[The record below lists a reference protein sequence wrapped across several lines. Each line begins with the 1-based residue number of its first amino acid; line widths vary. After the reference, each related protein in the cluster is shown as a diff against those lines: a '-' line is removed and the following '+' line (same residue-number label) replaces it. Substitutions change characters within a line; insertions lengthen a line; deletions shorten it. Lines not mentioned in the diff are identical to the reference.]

1 MHVAQL
7 QVAEAAEEVRA
18 SHEPEVVDG
27 DPRRE
32 PVARHESDER
42 PRVLGDPPRHGG
54 AARAGSEHGPVGLH
68 VGLATVEERARGLG
82 SERPVPLRVVGDEVG
97 SRDVRV
103 TAGQRQRRAHADRI
117 HRRGEDPHQ

>member
-1 MHVAQL
+1 MN
-7 QVAEAAEEVRA
+7 
-18 SHEPEVVDG
+18 
-27 DPRRE
+27 PRSLT
-32 PVARHESDER
+32 VNCGESQS
-42 PRVLGDPPRHGG
+42 PATKPTS
-54 AARAGSEHGPVGLH
+54 GSEHGPVGLH